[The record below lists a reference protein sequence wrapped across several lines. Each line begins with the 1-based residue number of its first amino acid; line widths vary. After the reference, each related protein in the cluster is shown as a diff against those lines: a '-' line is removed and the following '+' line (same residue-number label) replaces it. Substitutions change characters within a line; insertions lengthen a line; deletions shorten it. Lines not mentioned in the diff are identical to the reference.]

1 MSMGDRGVDRSEL
14 GDNFELVEGQRTR
27 KIFFST
33 QSNAFEMLLRE
44 DR

>member
-1 MSMGDRGVDRSEL
+1 MDRSEL

-27 KIFFST
+27 KIFST
-33 QSNAFEMLLRE
+33 QSNAFEIMLLRE